1 MGLFEQMG
9 LQYGDGS
16 APVYEEEGCGNEEE
30 YEASGEDAAQD
41 DYREESSE
49 Q

>member
-1 MGLFEQMG
+1 MNHHADVSTQ
-9 LQYGDGS
+9 
-16 APVYEEEGCGNEEE
+16 EEGCGNEEE